1 MRLLVTMLTLGLVS
15 HAFAQT
21 PATPQQAV
29 LPEVQNTIAQAPVIA
44 LETSATVHASIIPL
58 KTPIR
63 FTLDT
68 AISSKTAV
76 IGSQFQL
83 KVSEDLVINGVVV
96 IPAGTPATGEIIH
109 AQKSSVFG
117 KAGELLLA
125 IRYIDLHGQKI
136 RMRSFQPYQGK
147 DATNVAMGASFAIG
161 MFAAF
166 IHGGE
171 IEMPANTLVQA
182 LVAAETSVDLQAS
195 PVLDSNPSSTVS
207 ATQPIIDDTT
217 PPANSATPTIGDS
230 Q

>member
-1 MRLLVTMLTLGLVS
+1 MRLLVMALTLGLIPQV
-15 HAFAQT
+15 FAQSPAASEQAIT
-21 PATPQQAV
+21 PVLEEQAV
-29 LPEVQNTIAQAPVIA
+29 IVKADSNAA
-44 LETSATVHASIIPL
+44 LSTAIIPL

-68 AISSKTAV
+68 AISTKTAV
-76 IGSQFQL
+76 TGNQFQL
-83 KVSEDLVINGVVV
+83 KVAEDLVINGGVV

-109 AQKSSVFG
+109 AQKASVFG

-125 IRYIDLHGQKI
+125 IRYIDLNGQKI

-147 DATNVAMGASFAIG
+147 DVTRAAMGASFAIG

-171 IEMPANTLVQA
+171 IEMPANTPVQA
-182 LVAAETSVDLQAS
+182 LVAAETSVDVHAS
-195 PVLDSNPSSTVS
+195 SGVDSNPSSAVS
-207 ATQPIIDDTT
+207 ATQTIIDGTT
-217 PPANSATPTIGDS
+217 PSSNSATPTTGDS